1 MRSVN
6 ISGNLRGNQ
15 VLLISLVHY
24 MAKLHFFF
32 FSLQRYGLWFSLKSA
47 IHFFANHLGKVSIRL
62 GKFSL
67 QLINMSILMSCWL
80 NNVINYPGRRSYM
93 LINFGVQR
101 VSAYFFTYWL
111 TKRNCWDN
119 LVLCQNLYI
128 NEFFYLKYFIEIQSY
143 TFNPLTPKIW
153 ILIFSSSYYTSPGKL
168 VMRIWC

>member
-32 FSLQRYGLWFSLKSA
+32 SPQRYGLWFSLKSA

-67 QLINMSILMSCWL
+67 QLINLSILMSCWL
-80 NNVINYPGRRSYM
+80 NNVIIQEGEVTCKSILGFR
-93 LINFGVQR
+93 G
-101 VSAYFFTYWL
+101 
-111 TKRNCWDN
+111 
-119 LVLCQNLYI
+119 LVLTSSLIDWQREIVETISCLAKIYILMNFLIWKIFYWNPKLY
-128 NEFFYLKYFIEIQSY
+128 
-143 TFNPLTPKIW
+143 
-153 ILIFSSSYYTSPGKL
+153 
-168 VMRIWC
+168 V